1 MNVQKICIIG
11 DGLAGISTA
20 VTLSNQNIQIDL
32 YGSNKRSFYSNDN
45 RTTAVSETS
54 FQFIKQKLN
63 IKKKNSF
70 LWPCKEINLFFE
82 EKNKIIS
89 FLNFKEKNKNLMY
102 IFQNKKLKKILERKI
117 RKKKNIKLINK
128 NITDIDYEAGSI
140 LLNKKAFSYDLII
153 LCTGINSLLY
163 SKITQGRSI
172 EKNYQEVAL
181 TTTVKHNSK
190 IDKVSQFFLKEGP
203 FAILPFNKKTFSIVW
218 SISNSYYRKNN
229 KLLKG
234 IMSSKV
240 KILLNETKIKITE
253 SIQSFPINLS
263 LKTKYFKKNILI
275 LGDGLHSI
283 HPLAGQGFNLVLRD
297 IKKLDELISR
307 TLKLGLALK
316 TSSVLKEFCEARKS
330 ENIILGL
337 GIDLTNTFFKNS
349 KLFFPVKKTILN
361 NIKKFSF
368 IKRISQSISDK
379 GIFF

>member
-1 MNVQKICIIG
+1 
-11 DGLAGISTA
+11 
-20 VTLSNQNIQIDL
+20 
-32 YGSNKRSFYSNDN
+32 
-45 RTTAVSETS
+45 
-54 FQFIKQKLN
+54 
-63 IKKKNSF
+63 
-70 LWPCKEINLFFE
+70 
-82 EKNKIIS
+82 
-89 FLNFKEKNKNLMY
+89 
-102 IFQNKKLKKILERKI
+102 
-117 RKKKNIKLINK
+117 
-128 NITDIDYEAGSI
+128 

>member
-63 IKKKNSF
+63 IKKKNSC

-102 IFQNKKLKKILERKI
+102 IFQNKKLKKILEGQI
-117 RKKKNIKLINK
+117 KKKNNIKLINK

-140 LLNKKAFSYDLII
+140 LLNKKVFFYDLII

-163 SKITQGRSI
+163 SKITQDRSI

-316 TSSVLKEFCEARKS
+316 TSSVLTEFCKARKS

>member
-63 IKKKNSF
+63 IKKKNSC

-89 FLNFKEKNKNLMY
+89 FLNFKEKSKNLMY
-102 IFQNKKLKKILERKI
+102 IFQNKKLKKILEGQI
-117 RKKKNIKLINK
+117 RIKNNIKLINK

-140 LLNKKAFSYDLII
+140 LLNKKVFFYDLII

-163 SKITQGRSI
+163 SKITQDRSI

-190 IDKVSQFFLKEGP
+190 IEKVSQFFLKEGP

-316 TSSVLKEFCEARKS
+316 TSSVLTEFCKARKS

>member
-63 IKKKNSF
+63 IKKKNSC

-102 IFQNKKLKKILERKI
+102 IFQNKKLKKILEGQI
-117 RKKKNIKLINK
+117 RKKNNIKLINK

-140 LLNKKAFSYDLII
+140 LLNKKVFFYDLII

-163 SKITQGRSI
+163 SKITQDRSI

-190 IDKVSQFFLKEGP
+190 IEKVSQFFLKEGP

-316 TSSVLKEFCEARKS
+316 TSSVLTEFCKARKS

>member
-63 IKKKNSF
+63 IKKKNSC

-102 IFQNKKLKKILERKI
+102 IFQNKKLKKILEGQI
-117 RKKKNIKLINK
+117 RIKNNIKLINK

-140 LLNKKAFSYDLII
+140 LLNKKVFFYDLII

-163 SKITQGRSI
+163 SKITQDRSI

-316 TSSVLKEFCEARKS
+316 TSSVLTEFCKARKS

>member
-63 IKKKNSF
+63 IKKKNSC

-102 IFQNKKLKKILERKI
+102 IFQNKKLKKILEGQI
-117 RKKKNIKLINK
+117 RKKNNIKLINK

-140 LLNKKAFSYDLII
+140 LLNKKVFFYDLII

-163 SKITQGRSI
+163 SKITQDRSI

-316 TSSVLKEFCEARKS
+316 TSSVLTEFCKARKS